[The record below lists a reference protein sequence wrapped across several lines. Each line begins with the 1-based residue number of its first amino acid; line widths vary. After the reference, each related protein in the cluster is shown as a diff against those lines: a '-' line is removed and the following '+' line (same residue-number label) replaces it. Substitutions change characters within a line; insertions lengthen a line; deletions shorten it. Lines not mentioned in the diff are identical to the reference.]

1 MLIENSIPMNSVTFH
16 PMVVHF
22 SVALV
27 IVGFVIDFF
36 YIFVAKKDWRKT
48 SSLFLMILAALAVFL
63 SWFTGEYY
71 SRSYDGVGR
80 DVKDEHELFAW
91 ITIYIFGAAVAV
103 RFLSIYLKKNPA
115 ILKYFYI
122 ILMIAAVIAIGYCG
136 YLGGNLV
143 YELQHDLRPGQ

>member
-48 SSLFLMILAALAVFL
+48 SSLFLMLLAALAVFL

-71 SRSYDGVGR
+71 SRSYNGVGR

-103 RFLSIYLKKNPA
+103 RFLAIYLKKNPA

>member
-1 MLIENSIPMNSVTFH
+1 MNSVTFH

-27 IVGFVIDFF
+27 IVGFVIDLF
-36 YIFVAKKDWRKT
+36 YIFIAKKDWRKT
-48 SSLFLMILAALAVFL
+48 SSLFLMILAVLAVFF

-91 ITIYIFGAAVAV
+91 ITMGVFGAATAV
-103 RFLSIYLKKNPA
+103 RFIAIYLKKNPA
-115 ILKYFYI
+115 FFKYLYI
-122 ILMIAAVIAIGYCG
+122 VLMLSAVMAIGYCG

>member
-1 MLIENSIPMNSVTFH
+1 MNTVTFH

-27 IVGFVIDFF
+27 IVGFIIDFF

-48 SSLFLMILAALAVFL
+48 SSLFLMILAVLAIFF

-80 DVKDEHELFAW
+80 DVKDEHEMFSW
-91 ITIYIFGAAVAV
+91 ITMGIFGAATAV
-103 RFLSIYLKKNPA
+103 RFVAIYLKKDFA
-115 ILKYFYI
+115 LLKYFYFAL
-122 ILMIAAVIAIGYCG
+122 ILAAVIAIGYCG

>member
-1 MLIENSIPMNSVTFH
+1 MNSVTFH

-27 IVGFVIDFF
+27 IVGFVIDLF
-36 YIFVAKKDWRKT
+36 YIFIAKKDWRKT
-48 SSLFLMILAALAVFL
+48 SSLFLMILSVMAVFF
-63 SWFTGEYY
+63 SWYTGEYY

-80 DVKDEHELFAW
+80 DVKDEHELYAW
-91 ITIYIFGAAVAV
+91 ITMGVFGAATAV
-103 RFLSIYLKKNPA
+103 RFIAIYLKKNPA
-115 ILKYFYI
+115 FFKYLYI
-122 ILMIAAVIAIGYCG
+122 VLMLSAVMAIGYCG

>member
-1 MLIENSIPMNSVTFH
+1 MLIENSFPMNSVTFH

-22 SVALV
+22 SIALV

-36 YIFVAKKDWRKT
+36 YIFVAKKDWRRT

-80 DVKDEHELFAW
+80 DVKDEHELFSW
-91 ITIYIFGAAVAV
+91 ITMCVFGAAVAV
-103 RFLSIYLKKNPA
+103 RFLAIYLKKNPA
-115 ILKYFYI
+115 FFKYLYI
-122 ILMIAAVIAIGYCG
+122 VLMLSAVMAIGYCG